1 MLLLC
6 FSLQLQ
12 AQNKSNVNFG
22 KVAIKDFSLEGIK
35 VDTSYGAVVIADIG
49 RSVFEANKK
58 GYFSLVFKRQ
68 KRVLIL
74 NSKGFDIATV
84 NITLYKDRTDDR
96 EETLL
101 SLKASTYNI
110 VDGKVVETKLEKDN
124 VFKEVISKS
133 KTLRKFTLPAVKEG
147 SIIEYSYT
155 IESDFLFNLQSWVF
169 QGTYPRL
176 WSEYELVLPEFFEY
190 VFLSKGYHPFHIK
203 EVKEKFESFNI
214 RVEGQTFDR
223 GGKAPDEVVSLSSN
237 SAQSRWVMK
246 DVPAIKE
253 ESFTSSI
260 DNHISQIEFQ
270 ESARKFPNMP
280 RTDILGNWA
289 SLASELMKRSDF
301 GADLESDNRW
311 LEETLQSLDLNGKD
325 SLMKAKTIYN
335 YVRKNF
341 SSLGNNGILLSQTPR
356 ETFRNKKG
364 YVADLNMLLT
374 LMLLKA
380 GLDAEPVILSTRPNG
395 LPTDTYPLINQYN
408 YHISKFLL
416 GSEKYYLDA
425 SSRSLGFGKLNNYCY
440 NGAGVGISF
449 FTTKEDLY
457 PSTTTEKKVT
467 NVIMINGEN
476 NNKWTASFN
485 SYLGYNESTII
496 RDEIAEKGQAAY
508 AEKIQKSY
516 TGEWS
521 ASEVK
526 MDDLDDTEKPIRLNY
541 MLELDRGDEDNS
553 IIYFNPMIKE
563 GLKQNYFQSMER
575 NYPVELPYKMDET
588 FLFQIQIPAGYMVD
602 ELPKSV
608 KVSLNDSDGGFE
620 YIITKS
626 ATDVTLRTKLQ
637 LNNTIFQPDEY
648 ETLREFFDFVV
659 KKHAEQIVF
668 KKK

>member
-68 KRVLIL
+68 RRVLIL